1 MKLLLRFRALFRR
14 DRLDAEMAE
23 EMRHHLDT
31 QMRRNLAEGMSL
43 EDARYAAQRAFGG
56 VEQIK
61 ERARDE
67 RARGFLW
74 LDQLL
79 QDTRFAARGLA
90 RSPVFTA
97 VATLTF
103 ALGIGLNTSM
113 FTGLQSVLMRE
124 VSFPEADRLV
134 QVFRTS
140 PHSQRWPHS
149 PANFLDQQAQ
159 NGVFE
164 HMAAFSGKSF
174 NLAEPGQP
182 AERIGGVHASAE
194 IFPLLGWKPMLG
206 RVFSAEDDQSG
217 RPRVAVLDHD
227 CWQRR
232 FAGDPA
238 IIGRT
243 LRLDSEPVTVIGVM
257 PPAFRDRRMFGVA
270 ELWMPLAWSAEQRA
284 NRGGNFLKAVA
295 RLKPGVSLA
304 QAQAAMEVL
313 AANQTRAHPDTN
325 SGIGLRVVAFAD
337 SIDPRGRMA
346 LWATMALAGF
356 VLLIACAN
364 LANLQFA
371 RTAHRT
377 RELAIRVALGASRGR
392 LLRQLLTESCLIAL
406 LGGALGL
413 VLAHWGNAL
422 LARQINQG
430 GELVLALNWRVL
442 AFALGAS
449 SLSGFGF
456 GLVPAWLASRANAND
471 AMKSGA
477 RGVVGDRSRRRLQ
490 HALIVAEVALAFV
503 LLAGAGLMVRGV
515 QRFMVQDPG
524 WQVDGVTVGNLSLP
538 GRTYGSAS
546 AQRAFAKKVQEE
558 LAAQPGVERAAVAWS
573 LPIRHY
579 DTAGTFAIAGQPARP
594 PGREPIRQVVGIT
607 PGYFATL
614 GMRLRAGRDFTA
626 NDREGQPAVV
636 IINEAM
642 ARAFWPGA
650 SPLGARLGDETV
662 VGVVN
667 DVQFATDPSEPM
679 TPFQTYRPFAQTPR
693 GSNVWLAV
701 RGPVSA
707 EMLRRTVAAIDADLP
722 VNEPGLARV
731 FVDRSVAQLGGMG
744 WMLSGFGAL
753 GLLLA
758 SLGIYGVIAGF
769 AAQRTNEIGVRMALG
784 AQVSD
789 VLWLV
794 LSQGLRLTLL
804 GAALGLIAAL
814 IGARVF
820 ASLAPGLA
828 ADDPLTLVG
837 VAVLLVGVALIAC
850 WLPARRAAR
859 VDPLIALRS
868 D

>member
-1 MKLLLRFRALFRR
+1 MKRLGQFFHRR
-14 DRLDAEMAE
+14 KLDADMAE
-23 EMRHHLDT
+23 EMRLHLE
-31 QMRRNLAEGMSL
+31 RRTEENIASGMSRD
-43 EDARYAAQRAFGG
+43 DARYAALRRFGG
-56 VEQIK
+56 VEQAK
-61 ERARDE
+61 ELARE
-67 RARGFLW
+67 QRGWLW
-74 LDQLL
+74 FEQLG
-79 QDTRFAARGLA
+79 QDTRFAARGLIK
-90 RSPVFTA
+90 SPVFTV
-97 VATLTF
+97 VAILTF

-113 FTGLQSVLMRE
+113 FTALQAALMRE
-124 VSFPEADRLV
+124 LDFPDADRLV

-149 PANFLDQQAQ
+149 PANFLEQQAQ
-159 NGVFE
+159 NNVFE
-164 HMAAFSGKSF
+164 HMAAFTGKSF
-174 NLAEPGQP
+174 NLAEAGQP
-182 AERIGGVHASAE
+182 AERVGGVQVSAE
-194 IFPLLGWKPMLG
+194 MFSLLGVTPALG
-206 RVFSAEDDQSG
+206 RVFTTEEDQSG
-217 RPRVAVLDHD
+217 RPRVAVLDHGF
-227 CWQRR
+227 WQRR
-232 FAGDPA
+232 FAGDPT
-238 IIGRT
+238 ILGRA
-243 LRLDSEPVTVIGVM
+243 LRIDSETVTVIGVM
-257 PPAFRDRRMFGVA
+257 PASFRDRPLFGA
-270 ELWMPLAWSAEQRA
+270 SDLWMPLAWSVEQRA
-284 NRGGNFLKAVA
+284 NRGGNFLRSVA
-295 RLKPGVSLA
+295 RLKPGVNLA
-304 QAQAAMEVL
+304 QAQAAMDVL
-313 AANQTRAHPDTN
+313 AAGQTREHPDTN
-325 SGIGLRVVAFAD
+325 AGIGLRVVPVVDAM
-337 SIDPRGRMA
+337 DPRGRMA

-377 RELAIRVALGASRGR
+377 RELAIRGALGASRGR

-422 LARQINQG
+422 LAQQINQG
-430 GELVLALNWRVL
+430 GEAVLTLNWRVL

-449 SLSGFGF
+449 SLAGFAF

-524 WQVDGVTVGNLSLP
+524 WQIDGMTVGNLSLP
-538 GRTYGSAS
+538 GRTYGNDA
-546 AQRAFAKKVQEE
+546 AQRAFARKVEDE
-558 LAAQPGVERAAVAWS
+558 LAALPGVERAAVAWA
-573 LPIRHY
+573 LPIKPY
-579 DTAGTFAIAGQPARP
+579 DTAGSFAIADRPAPP
-594 PGREPIRQVVGIT
+594 PGRAPMRQVVGIT

-636 IINEAM
+636 VINEAM
-642 ARAFWPGA
+642 ARAFWPDA
-650 SPLGARLGDETV
+650 SPLGARLGDETI

-667 DVQFATDPSEPM
+667 DVRFATDPSEPM
-679 TPFQTYRPFAQTPR
+679 TRFQTYRPFAQAPR

-701 RGPVSA
+701 RGPVTA
-707 EMLRRTVAAIDADLP
+707 EMVRRTITAIDADLP
-722 VNEPGLARV
+722 VNEPGPARALV
-731 FVDRSVAQLGGMG
+731 ERSVAQLGGVG

-784 AQVSD
+784 AQVRD

-794 LSQGLRLTLL
+794 LGQGLRLTLL
-804 GAALGLIAAL
+804 GTALGLVAAM

-828 ADDPLTLVG
+828 ADDPLTLAG
-837 VAVLLVGVALIAC
+837 VVVLLVGVALIAC

-859 VDPLIALRS
+859 VDPLIALRCE
-868 D
+868 

>member
-1 MKLLLRFRALFRR
+1 MNLARKLSALFRR
-14 DRLDAEMAE
+14 GKLDAEMAE
-23 EMRHHLDT
+23 EMRAHLEAET
-31 QMRRNLAEGMSL
+31 QRNVAAGMSPD
-43 EDARYAAQRAFGG
+43 EARFAAQRAFGG

-61 ERARDE
+61 ERARD
-67 RARGFLW
+67 ARGWLW
-74 LDQLL
+74 VEQLL
-79 QDTRFAARGLA
+79 QDTRFAARGLVK
-90 RSPVFTA
+90 SPVFTV

-103 ALGIGLNTSM
+103 ALGIGVNTSM
-113 FTGLQSVLMRE
+113 FTGLQAVLMRE
-124 VSFPEADRLV
+124 FSYPNAERLV

-149 PANFLDQQAQ
+149 PANFIEQRAQ

-164 HMAAFSGKSF
+164 HMAAFNGKSL

-182 AERIGGVHASAE
+182 AERISGLQASAE
-194 IFPLLGWKPMLG
+194 IFPLLGVKPMLG
-206 RVFSAEDDQSG
+206 RVFTAEDDQPG

-227 CWQRR
+227 SWQRR

-243 LRLDSEPVTVIGVM
+243 VRLDGEPVTVIGVM
-257 PPAFRDRRMFGVA
+257 PATFRDRQIFGVA
-270 ELWMPLAWSAEQRA
+270 ELWMPLAWSAEQSA
-284 NRGGNFLKAVA
+284 NRGGNFLKSVA

-304 QAQAAMEVL
+304 QAQAALDVL

-325 SGIGLRVVAFAD
+325 SGIGLRVVSFSDA
-337 SIDPRGRMA
+337 IDPRGRMA

-377 RELAIRVALGASRGR
+377 RELAIRGALGASRGR

-413 VLAHWGNAL
+413 VLAHWGNVL
-422 LARQINQG
+422 LARQINLG

-442 AFALGAS
+442 FFALSAS

-471 AMKSGA
+471 AMKAGA

-515 QRFMVQDPG
+515 QRFMAQDPG
-524 WQVDGVTVGNLSLP
+524 WRVDGVTVGNLNLP
-538 GRTYGSAS
+538 GLTYGSAN
-546 AQRAFAKKVQEE
+546 AQRAFAQRAEE
-558 LAAQPGVERAAVAWS
+558 ALAALPGVERAAVAWS
-573 LPIRHY
+573 LPIRPF
-579 DTAGTFAIAGQPARP
+579 DTAGSFAIADRPAPP
-594 PGREPIRQVVGIT
+594 PGLEPIRQVVGVT

-642 ARAFWPGA
+642 ARAFWPDA
-650 SPLGARLGDETV
+650 SPLGARLGDETI
-662 VGVVN
+662 VGVVV
-667 DVQFATDPSEPM
+667 DVRFATDPSEPM
-679 TPFQTYRPFAQTPR
+679 TRFQTYRPFAQAPR
-693 GSNVWLAV
+693 GSNLWLAV
-701 RGPVSA
+701 RGPVTA
-707 EMLRRTVAAIDADLP
+707 DQLRRAVAAIDADLP
-722 VNEPGLARV
+722 VNEPGPARG
-731 FVDRSVAQLGGMG
+731 FVDRSGAQLGGVG
-744 WMLSGFGAL
+744 WMLSGFGAV

-784 AQVSD
+784 AQVRD
-789 VLWLV
+789 VIWLV
-794 LSQGLRLTLL
+794 LRQGLRLTLV
-804 GAALGLIAAL
+804 GTALGLIAAL
-814 IGARVF
+814 GVARIF

-828 ADDPLTLVG
+828 TADPLALAG
-837 VAVLLVGVALIAC
+837 VAWLLVTVALIAC

-859 VDPLIALRS
+859 ADPLIALRS
-868 D
+868 E